1 LEARKRRNREAHS
14 MKIDVEKIAEKAHK
28 EHKPVYTENDNTAYC
43 TICNKTVDLKAGDE
57 IPLCCGMV
65 MQLID

>member
-1 LEARKRRNREAHS
+1 
-14 MKIDVEKIAEKAHK
+14 MKVDVEAIAAKAHK
-28 EHKPVYTENDNTAYC
+28 EHKPVYTEDDNTAYC